1 MVRAILPHPVFF
13 RPAGIDRGS
22 SRIGRRPTMTTHMT
36 QMPARRVR
44 GILAAVCAGVIGVA
58 GLMSLAPKAHAA
70 SSCSDVEVVF
80 ARGTAE
86 PAGVGRVGQAF
97 VDDLKSQLGVAPAPA
112 QLASNVEP
120 Q

>member
-1 MVRAILPHPVFF
+1 
-13 RPAGIDRGS
+13 
-22 SRIGRRPTMTTHMT
+22 MTTHMT

-97 VDDLKSQLGVAPAPA
+97 VDDLKSQLAVAPAPA

>member
-1 MVRAILPHPVFF
+1 
-13 RPAGIDRGS
+13 
-22 SRIGRRPTMTTHMT
+22 MTTHMT

-44 GILAAVCAGVIGVA
+44 GILAAVCVGAIGVA

-70 SSCSDVEVVF
+70 SSCSDVELVF

-97 VDDLKSQLGVAPAPA
+97 VDDLESQPGGNPHANATSTGR
-112 QLASNVEP
+112 SNSGAFARQP
-120 Q
+120 GATGSATY